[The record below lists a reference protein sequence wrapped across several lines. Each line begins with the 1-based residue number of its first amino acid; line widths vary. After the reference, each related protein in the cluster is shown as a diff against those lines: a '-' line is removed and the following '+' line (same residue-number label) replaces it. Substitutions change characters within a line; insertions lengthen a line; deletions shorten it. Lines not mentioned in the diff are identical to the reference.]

1 MIWSGVV
8 QGIKYKKT
16 KLGLSP
22 FMSQSQK
29 TEPSLRS
36 EAAVKSGSTTAD
48 TSVSIVLRWP

>member
-36 EAAVKSGSTTAD
+36 EAAVKSGATTTD

>member
-22 FMSQSQK
+22 FYLTITK
-29 TEPSLRS
+29 NRAES
-36 EAAVKSGSTTAD
+36 EE
-48 TSVSIVLRWP
+48 